1 MLSQIVLIAI
11 AGILYVISHQLGEII
26 KIIKKD

>member
-1 MLSQIVLIAI
+1 MLIQILLAMI

-26 KIIKKD
+26 KIVKKD